1 VEWADDGAMLSSL
14 SASQSSGKLWVSR
27 LLGRSVRQWK
37 LREAKPDRHS
47 GFQGVGTLS
56 RSACDNSIT
65 LDLKMKPSSTLFNVT
80 VTSESDPGFMKATLS
95 DVLAYLYASDL
106 SGNILGYDL
115 NHMRLH
121 APSEHTI
128 ESQRYAIEVQ
138 LFFKLRDE
146 FNPNTIQRAAM
157 SLLFKESSD
166 KQIAIPLLSML
177 TNVTSLTNQN
187 VTDMV
192 TSILPS
198 PLSYFTYLGSD
209 TVPNCEENMVWYI
222 VETPIDVSSSQV
234 AAFNAMYSG
243 NSNFAG
249 GAGNNRNIQSLNNR
263 TIKKGGV
270 QCEEQFIYFFSFVLL
285 YAFINY
291 FIFKLL

>member
-1 VEWADDGAMLSSL
+1 M
-14 SASQSSGKLWVSR
+14 
-27 LLGRSVRQWK
+27 
-37 LREAKPDRHS
+37 
-47 GFQGVGTLS
+47 
-56 RSACDNSIT
+56 
-65 LDLKMKPSSTLFNVT
+65 DLKMRSASTLFNVA
-80 VTSESDPGFMKATLS
+80 VTSETDPGYMKATLNE
-95 DVLAYLYASDL
+95 VLAYLYASDL

-121 APSEHTI
+121 APAEHTV
-128 ESQRYAIEVQ
+128 ESQRYAVEVQ
-138 LFFKLRDE
+138 LFFNLREE
-146 FNPNTIQRAAM
+146 FKPNKIQRAAI

-166 KQIAIPLLSML
+166 KQVAVPLLSML
-177 TNVTSLTNQN
+177 ANATSLTGQN
-187 VTDMV
+187 VTDML

-198 PLSYFTYLGSD
+198 PLSYFAYLGSD
-209 TVPNCEENMVWYI
+209 TVPGCDEDMVWYV
-222 VETPIDVSSSQV
+222 VETPIEVSSSQV
-234 AAFNAMYSG
+234 GTFNAMYSG

-249 GAGNNRNIQSLNNR
+249 GAGNNRNLQSLNNR